1 MSDKPAAAPLTRR
14 DIEAK
19 IVALAWQDDDFRR
32 KFVADPK
39 GQFEER
45 LGTNLPASLKM
56 TVHEE
61 GENSLHFVIP
71 AKPKTSAELSDEDLE
86 KVAGG
91 TDVILTVAASVALYT
106 VVTAATIG
114 VSSGW

>member
-1 MSDKPAAAPLTRR
+1 
-14 DIEAK
+14 
-19 IVALAWQDDDFRR
+19 
-32 KFVADPK
+32 
-39 GQFEER
+39 
-45 LGTNLPASLKM
+45 M

-61 GENSLHFVIP
+61 NENSLHFVIP
-71 AKPKTSAELSDEDLE
+71 TKPKTAAELSDEDLE

-91 TDVILTVAASVALYT
+91 TDVIVTVAASVALYT